1 MKAVLVRL
9 SAALVTLLFL
19 WGMQAE
25 AQTNSVDELAQR
37 LQSADDFL
45 VRTQAALAL
54 GASASSNAVGPL
66 CAGLDDANTTVR
78 AAAAAALGRLALG
91 GRECLTKRLSREQ
104 TAEVKSVIERALSR
118 LEPSQQIGPTT
129 KYYVAIG
136 EVTNKTSRSTESL
149 DRKVRATLA
158 KELGALPGFVIA
170 PKGETEAQAKA
181 LLSKHKQVKGIF
193 VWPKVEVVAQGRDLQ
208 VKLDLSL
215 FSYPNKDFKGSLAQ
229 RVTSPDTS
237 PTDVPTQDDLID
249 AASGALAPD
258 LAKNAS
264 RI

>member
-1 MKAVLVRL
+1 MLVRL
-9 SAALVTLLFL
+9 CAALVTLLLL
-19 WGMQAE
+19 WGTPVR
-25 AQTNSVDELAQR
+25 AQTNSVGELAKR
-37 LQSADDFL
+37 LQTADDFL

-54 GASASSNAVGPL
+54 GASGERAAVSPL
-66 CAGLDDANTTVR
+66 CGGLDDANTTVR

-104 TAEVKSVIERALSR
+104 TAEVRSVIERALSR
-118 LEPSQQIGPTT
+118 LEPPQQIGPST

-136 EVTNKTSRSTESL
+136 EVTNKTSRSTEAL
-149 DRKVRATLA
+149 DRKVRAMLV
-158 KELGALPGFVIA
+158 KELGGLPGFVIA

-181 LLSKHKQVKGIF
+181 LLAKHKGVKGIF
-193 VWPKVEVVAQGRDLQ
+193 VWPKVEVIAQGRDLQ
-208 VKLDLSL
+208 IKLDLSL

-237 PTDVPTQDDLID
+237 SSDVAAQDDLID
-249 AASGALAPD
+249 AAGGALAPD
-258 LAKNAS
+258 LARTAA